1 VRLVILG
8 GSGSGKST
16 QAHRL
21 CRQFD
26 IPKISTGE
34 ILREA
39 MSVDSPYPSGTSST
53 NGFGSN
59 SFKDATRTQPT
70 ETTRAAAASPLPLR
84 EEAPRLWI
92 NANLCDFGRYAKPYV
107 QKGELVPDEMMI
119 ELIRL
124 QLTQLDVESG
134 WLLEG
139 YPRTAFQAEE
149 LDFLLDYLQQK
160 LDWAI
165 YLQVPEAIMV
175 TRCLGR
181 SLPDEQPEI
190 VQRRIELF
198 YDRTVPI
205 LEYYDRR
212 RRLLTINGDQIP
224 EMVEQ
229 NILNLLS
236 IP

>member
-1 VRLVILG
+1 MRLVILG

-16 QAHRL
+16 QAQRL
-21 CRQFD
+21 CRHFD

-39 MSVDSPYPSGTSST
+39 MSVEEPRSI
-53 NGFGSN
+53 
-59 SFKDATRTQPT
+59 
-70 ETTRAAAASPLPLR
+70 RADTLHVCL
-84 EEAPRLWI
+84 
-92 NANLCDFGRYAKPYV
+92 NNHLCDLGRYAQPYV
-107 QKGELVPDEMMI
+107 EKGELVPDEMMI
-119 ELIRL
+119 ELIRM
-124 QLTQLDVESG
+124 QLTQLDLESG

-149 LDFLLDYLQQK
+149 LDFLLEYLGQK

-175 TRCLGR
+175 NRCLGR

-198 YDRTVPI
+198 YDRTIPI

-212 RRLLTINGDQIP
+212 RRLLTINGDQLP
-224 EMVEQ
+224 EVIHHT
-229 NILNLLS
+229 ILNLLLVS
-236 IP
+236 